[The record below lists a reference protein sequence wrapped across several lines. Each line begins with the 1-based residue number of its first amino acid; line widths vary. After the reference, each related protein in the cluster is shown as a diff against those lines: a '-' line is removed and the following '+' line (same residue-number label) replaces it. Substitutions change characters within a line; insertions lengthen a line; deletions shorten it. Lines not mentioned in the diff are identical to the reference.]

1 MINHLG
7 SFKIYRMKN
16 LCFLFIIVL
25 FPSTIL
31 AQRPTVSR
39 ADKLFAKKSYAEAAK
54 MYEELKSDAHILQNL
69 GDSYYYNYRMEQ
81 ARRPYTFLFSQYKD
95 SVKPEVYFRYA
106 HTLLALKRYEEADK
120 IMSEYLGYVVDT
132 QKFIDNMNKIVPYV
146 YEIKRM
152 TRAKSTGDFGL
163 AFYGDKV
170 VFSSIRNA
178 ENPIYKWNGKPYLD
192 LYEARVDNDDQL
204 IDVKPFS
211 DKINTN
217 THESN
222 ATFTKDGKTIYFS
235 RTNNKRIQVGDEKV
249 ATVKI
254 FKAQLIDGEW
264 TNIEALPFSSDT
276 YSVQHPFLNQNGTKL
291 YFSSDMPGGYGSFD
305 LYSVDIMG
313 EEYSEPYNL
322 GETINT
328 PHREQFPFID
338 EFRTLYFSSDGHQG
352 MGGLDIFSSPIL
364 DNQYVEPLNL
374 GETINSGGD
383 DFGFMLHE
391 NMQKGYLASNREG
404 VDNLYVFY
412 RVLNERRFIV
422 EGDVRDKHSKELLP
436 GTKVTLYD
444 ENHLLVGAMV
454 VGSKAEYAFNTKP
467 NTKYIIEGHRDLYI
481 PTVKEFWTG
490 DDGRIELSIELE
502 IESYDDA
509 EEIVVTKDDGFVYIE
524 LENIYF
530 DLNKWDIKPQAARTL
545 DVLVNLLNK
554 YPKMEIQLGAHT
566 DSRASEE
573 YNLRLSNRRANATLE
588 YLVENG
594 IDRAR
599 LRSKGFGESK
609 PLVDCGGNC
618 TEEEHAINRRCE
630 FLILK

>member
-1 MINHLG
+1 
-7 SFKIYRMKN
+7 
-16 LCFLFIIVL
+16 
-25 FPSTIL
+25 
-31 AQRPTVSR
+31 
-39 ADKLFAKKSYAEAAK
+39 
-54 MYEELKSDAHILQNL
+54 
-69 GDSYYYNYRMEQ
+69 
-81 ARRPYTFLFSQYKD
+81 
-95 SVKPEVYFRYA
+95 
-106 HTLLALKRYEEADK
+106 
-120 IMSEYLGYVVDT
+120 
-132 QKFIDNMNKIVPYV
+132 
-146 YEIKRM
+146 M
-152 TRAKSTGDFGL
+152 TSSSSSGDFGIS
-163 AFYGDKV
+163 FYGDKV
-170 VFSSIRNA
+170 VFSSPRNS

-192 LYEARVDNDDQL
+192 LYEASIDAEGQL
-204 IDVKPFS
+204 SNIKSFS
-211 DKINTN
+211 DEINTK

-222 ATFTKDGKTIYFS
+222 ATFSKDGKTMYFS
-235 RTNNKRIQVGDEKV
+235 RTNDKRVKIGEEKI

-254 FKAQLIDGEW
+254 FKAEMVDGVW
-264 TNIEALPFSSDT
+264 TNVLETPFSSDIF
-276 YSVQHPFLNQNGTKL
+276 SVQHPYLNSDNTKL
-291 YFSSDMPGGYGSFD
+291 YFSSDMSGGFGSFD
-305 LYSVDIMG
+305 IYSVDIIG
-313 EEYSEPYNL
+313 DGFGTPVNL

-328 PHREQFPFID
+328 PHRDQFPFVEED
-338 EFRTLYFSSDGHQG
+338 GTLYFASDGHQG
-352 MGGLDIFSSPIL
+352 MGGLDIFMSQFR
-364 DNQYVEPLNL
+364 NGQYTKPLNL
-374 GETINSGGD
+374 GETINSGAD
-383 DFGFMLHE
+383 DFGFVLQNDSE
-391 NMQKGYLASNREG
+391 KGYLASNREG
-404 VDNLYVFY
+404 SDNLYSFD
-412 RVLNERRFIV
+412 RKDNERRFIV

-436 GTKVTLYD
+436 GTTVTLFD
-444 ENHLLVGAMV
+444 ENHSLVGAMV
-454 VGSKAEYAFNTKP
+454 VGSKAEYVFNTKP

-554 YPKMEIQLGAHT
+554 YPRMEIQLGAHT